1 MVGVCVVVCVVI
13 AMRVAVM
20 EGMRMFRLRGLGIV
34 GGRSSVLSVWKKT
47 CNASSSLAITSIGM
61 QMSSLSDLPSSE
73 GSLWGSCTLMFS
85 GSLVGSTAPSMG
97 PQFEQGIDH
106 SSFVI
111 ESLSPAICHTKYC
124 LSLTQMLTHMR
135 NLKLNLMCFHPLY
148 S

>member
-34 GGRSSVLSVWKKT
+34 GGRSSVLSGCKKT

-73 GSLWGSCTLMFS
+73 GSLCGSHTLMFS
-85 GSLVGSTAPSMG
+85 GSLVGSTALSIG
-97 PQFEQGIDH
+97 PQSECGMDH

-111 ESLSPAICHTKYC
+111 ASLPSAICHTKYC
-124 LSLTQMLTHMR
+124 WSLMHTFTHAR
-135 NLKLNLMCFHPLY
+135 NSKLNLM
-148 S
+148 